1 MNQYEQVHHRE
12 EVWTSQLVPLLPRGR
27 QHQRSP
33 YWSPQV
39 LYNTTVSR
47 FEQLKRDVRRGVE
60 FGIETKALL
69 YKRMCAY
76 AGLHAI
82 VIKGFCKV
90 LSSDHSVDCQSR
102 TPRQRSTSLP
112 RSLWT
117 TVGGTPGTPSTLP
130 AAGDSS
136 NQTGRPCK
144 CRPRW
149 GEFYW
154 QSAMVRYQYYG
165 TVAIHW
171 IGCKLVPAWLLCRSS
186 ILSMAVTMW
195 TQDISDNQAKFKTW
209 IF

>member
-90 LSSDHSVDCQSR
+90 LSSDHSVDFVNPEHPGKGVQAFRGVCGQPLEER
-102 TPRQRSTSLP
+102 LERRLRCRRLATRPTKL
-112 RSLWT
+112 
-117 TVGGTPGTPSTLP
+117 GGHASADQGGETFIG
-130 AAGDSS
+130 
-136 NQTGRPCK
+136 NQQ
-144 CRPRW
+144 W
-149 GEFYW
+149 WDINIME
-154 QSAMVRYQYYG
+154 
-165 TVAIHW
+165 
-171 IGCKLVPAWLLCRSS
+171 LL
-186 ILSMAVTMW
+186 LFTE
-195 TQDISDNQAKFKTW
+195 
-209 IF
+209 